1 MNRITKRSTKN
12 LLVLTI
18 VATIAAIFMIP
29 AGLANASHA
38 ESFGT
43 LTKTTTCADM
53 TQFVQATCT
62 INVTWDSLDDNSD
75 RIVET
80 IPAGFSITPAA
91 LIDLADNHPECTV
104 KASNEPKQGKSN
116 KGVGTTKVD
125 CKATDLDI
133 TVDTESRTTKK
144 GKQKPTSCDEPFDT
158 NGGVT
163 VTQLD
168 ANMEVVLVPSHN
180 EAGEFLDEGGNV
192 VFTEEEAALVPSTMS
207 APEES
212 ADVTCAV

>member
-1 MNRITKRSTKN
+1 MNRIMETKN
-12 LLVLTI
+12 FLALTM
-18 VATIAAIFMIP
+18 VATVAAIFMIP
-29 AGLANASHA
+29 AGLANASDA
-38 ESFGT
+38 EDFGT
-43 LTKTTTCADM
+43 ITKTTTCAPM
-53 TQFVQATCT
+53 TQFEQATCT
-62 INVTWDSLDDNSD
+62 INVTWASDDGNPD

-80 IPAGFSITPAA
+80 IPAGFSITPLSLA
-91 LIDLADNHPECTV
+91 DLAANHPECTV
-104 KASNEPKQGKSN
+104 KASNEPKPGKSN

-125 CKATDLDI
+125 CKATDLDVTI
-133 TVDTESRTTKK
+133 DTESRTTKK

-168 ANMEVVLVPSHN
+168 ANMDVVLVPSHN
-180 EAGEFLDEGGNV
+180 EDGEFLDEDGNV
-192 VFTEEEAALVPSTMS
+192 VLTEAEAALVPSTTS